1 VKRKLEPKEI
11 FAKRLKELREE
22 HQLTQEQLADKID
35 TNKQTLSR
43 YEKNQREP
51 GINIV
56 AKIADF
62 FEVSIDYLAGR
73 KNQKKS

>member
-1 VKRKLEPKEI
+1 MEPKAV
-11 FAKRLKELREE
+11 FAQRLKSLREE
-22 HQLTQEQLADKID
+22 HQLTQEQLADKLA

-56 AKIADF
+56 TKIANF

-73 KNQKKS
+73 TDQK

>member
-1 VKRKLEPKEI
+1 VVKIKVEPKEI
-11 FAKRLKELREE
+11 FAKRLKDLREE
-22 HQLTQEQLADKID
+22 HHLTQEQLAEKIA

-56 AKIADF
+56 TRIANF

-73 KNQKKS
+73 KNQR

>member
-1 VKRKLEPKEI
+1 MKPQEV

-22 HQLTQEQLADKID
+22 NNLTQEQLADKID
-35 TNKQTLSR
+35 TTKQTLSR

-56 AKIADF
+56 TKIADF
-62 FEVSIDYLAGR
+62 FEVSLDYLAGR
-73 KNQKKS
+73 KNQK

>member
-1 VKRKLEPKEI
+1 MKPQEI
-11 FAKRLKELREE
+11 FSKRLKELREE
-22 HQLTQEQLADKID
+22 NNLTQEQLADKLS
-35 TNKQTLSR
+35 TSKQVLSR

-56 AKIADF
+56 TKIADF

-73 KNQKKS
+73 KN

>member
-1 VKRKLEPKEI
+1 LKPHEV
-11 FAKRLKELREE
+11 FSKRLKELREE
-22 HQLTQEQLADKID
+22 NNLTQEQLADKIS
-35 TNKQTLSR
+35 TSKQVLSR

-56 AKIADF
+56 TKIADF

-73 KNQKKS
+73 KNQK

>member
-1 VKRKLEPKEI
+1 MKPQEV
-11 FAKRLKELREE
+11 FSKRLKELREE
-22 HQLTQEQLADKID
+22 NNLTQEQLADKIS
-35 TNKQTLSR
+35 TSKQVLSR

-56 AKIADF
+56 TKIADF

-73 KNQKKS
+73 KSQK

>member
-1 VKRKLEPKEI
+1 MEPREV
-11 FAKRLKELREE
+11 FAKRLKELREK
-22 HQLTQEQLADKID
+22 HLLTQEQLADKIA

-56 AKIADF
+56 TKIADF
-62 FEVSIDYLAGR
+62 FEVSVDYLAGR
-73 KNQKKS
+73 KNQK